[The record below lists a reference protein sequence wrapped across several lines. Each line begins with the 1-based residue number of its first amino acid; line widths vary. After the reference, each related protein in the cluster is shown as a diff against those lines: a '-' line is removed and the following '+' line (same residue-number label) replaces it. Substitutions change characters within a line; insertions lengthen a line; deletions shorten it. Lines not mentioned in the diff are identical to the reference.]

1 MEVEHHLQV
10 WWIISN
16 YGIVIYLAKKVYIIT
31 KVVFRRRRWH
41 PTLVLLPGKSHGWRS
56 LVDCSPWG
64 CQESDTIEWLHFHF
78 SLSCIGEGN
87 VNPLQCTCLE
97 NPRDGGVWWAAVQG
111 VAKNQTQLKRFSSS
125 SNSSSKVVFIDL
137 RFSCL
142 I

>member
-31 KVVFRRRRWH
+31 KVVFQRRRWH

-64 CQESDTIEWLHFHF
+64 CQESDTTEWLHFHF

-87 VNPLQCTCLE
+87 VNPLQCTCPE

-111 VAKNQTQLKRFSSS
+111 VAKSRTQLKQFSG
-125 SNSSSKVVFIDL
+125 SSSKVVFMDL
-137 RFSCL
+137 WFSCL